1 MLFYS
6 SIYVVVEIF
15 AFVDKILTREDGNF
29 LAYIALSDDVHFS
42 IVLQR
47 QFELFLNS
55 SERDSVTY

>member
-47 QFELFLNS
+47 QFGLFLNS